1 MLWEC
6 WLGLY
11 DILPKFL
18 YFMHSLSCD
27 IKKMFCS
34 DSSKTCSLMILKI
47 TALKAVIPGGTDG
60 FWPQVNT
67 SCFSY
72 VWLLR
77 PCFQWPAGLLWLW
90 DFPRK
95 NPGGGCHAFL
105 WGSSRPRD
113 GTCISRISLI
123 SCTAGGFLTSEP
135 PGKTADCTL
144 VFKKL

>member
-34 DSSKTCSLMILKI
+34 DSSKNCSLMILKI

-72 VWLLR
+72 VWLLQ

-90 DFPRK
+90 DFLSK
-95 NPGGGCHAFL
+95 NPGGGCHALLQGVFPTQGWNLHPPHLPHLLHCRWLPYLSATREDRWL
-105 WGSSRPRD
+105 W
-113 GTCISRISLI
+113 TC
-123 SCTAGGFLTSEP
+123 F
-135 PGKTADCTL
+135 
-144 VFKKL
+144 

>member
-105 WGSSRPRD
+105 WGVFPTQGWNLHLPHLPHLLHCRWLAYLWATRED
-113 GTCISRISLI
+113 CWLYTC
-123 SCTAGGFLTSEP
+123 F
-135 PGKTADCTL
+135 
-144 VFKKL
+144 